1 MMEEARRG
9 RVLPVFGD
17 APLPKDRDRDH
28 RADHYSFGGV
38 FKLVWRSWPFLYRYI
53 AGRWVSR
60 SLAGPREAARGA
72 SPTGYLYM
80 RFLVTALV
88 AWMVGADWTPASRAG
103 EAVAFRWSAIGDGL
117 FVLMAACA
125 WTTLVTRRQFQA
137 IVSVAGALAGF
148 FATFLFW
155 VTAEGYGPKFA
166 ALATWAAYAA
176 GWFFRFERR
185 GGGFVASARVGSHL
199 LYYYLIDW
207 VRKFVLALMTAI
219 VADLLYRSI
228 LVGEPLSPLLAGIL
242 GQPDLADGAV
252 RRLTDGQRLS
262 LQWWWI
268 GLALVA
274 YLLERTGALALRYY
288 STWIQQMINQD
299 LRVALVERWHRLS
312 MRHHAE
318 QRVGD
323 AVYRIY
329 QDSAQVTQVITRLV
343 TAFSMITAL
352 ISAVFLLMFFDPFLA
367 LLAAGIGIP
376 VLAWARWFSPR
387 LRTRALVARER
398 NSDLTSRIQ
407 EIFSGLRVIKAYGRE
422 DAEQARFEDESVV
435 AFNAAFKAR
444 SLAALTMIV
453 SFVLTGLVLL
463 VGLYFMAVWAAERRP
478 AAAAGLIGLVGLS
491 FTVWSVQSFRW
502 VQDKFFESAVD
513 VRTLSREWTFAQ
525 DQAMGLHRVFDILD
539 IEPDVRDADDAI
551 PMPPFEDEIA
561 FEAVTFAYE
570 PERPVLS
577 EVSFAAKAG
586 TITAIV
592 GPTGSGKS
600 TLMALALRLFDPD
613 SGRITIDGRDIRG
626 LQVESLR
633 DNISIAL
640 QENILFGMSI
650 ADNIRYVAP
659 DATVEQVEA
668 AARVACAHE
677 FIAALPDG
685 YDTVL
690 GDRGGRLSA
699 GQRQRLSIAR
709 AVIKDAPI
717 LILDEPT
724 AALDAATEH
733 QVLQNLH
740 AWGQGRAIFIVTHRL
755 STIRQA
761 HQILY
766 LSGGKVCEAGSHAEL
781 MKLAGGYRKL
791 VAAETEPALAGAA
804 E

>member
-1 MMEEARRG
+1 MLDEARRG
-9 RVLPVFGD
+9 RVLPIWGD

-38 FKLVWRSWPFLYRYI
+38 FKLVWRAWPFLYRYI
-53 AGRWVSR
+53 EGRWASR
-60 SLAGPREAARGA
+60 ALSGPAEAARD
-72 SPTGYLYM
+72 SHPTGYLYM
-80 RFLVTALV
+80 PFLVTGLV
-88 AWMVGADWTPASRAG
+88 AWLVLGAQTATSESA
-103 EAVAFRWSAIGDGL
+103 ARWSLIGEGL
-117 FVLMAACA
+117 FVAMAACA
-125 WTTLVTRRQFQA
+125 WATLATRNRLQA
-137 IVSVAGALAGF
+137 VFAIAGALAGF
-148 FATFLFW
+148 LATFLFW
-155 VTAEGYGPKFA
+155 VTSEGYGPKFT
-166 ALATWAAYAA
+166 ALGTWAAYAA
-176 GWFFRFERR
+176 GWFVRFERR
-185 GGGFVASARVGSHL
+185 DGATVVSFRVGSHL

-207 VRKFVLALMTAI
+207 VRKFVLALLTAI
-219 VADLLYRSI
+219 VADLLYKSI
-228 LVGEPLSPLLAGIL
+228 LVGEPLSPLLAGII
-242 GQPDLADGAV
+242 GGSGMADGEAA
-252 RRLTDGQRLS
+252 RLTTDQRLS

-268 GLALVA
+268 GLALGA
-274 YLLERTGALALRYY
+274 FLLERTGALALRYY

-299 LRVALVERWHRLS
+299 LRVALVERWHKLS

-352 ISAVFLLMFFDPFLA
+352 VSAVFLLMFFDPFLA
-367 LLAAGIGIP
+367 LLAAGIGLP

-453 SFVLTGLVLL
+453 SFVLTGVVLL

-491 FTVWSVQSFRW
+491 FTVWNVQSFRW

-539 IEPDVRDADDAI
+539 IEPDVQDKPDAI
-551 PMPPFEDEIA
+551 PMPPFETALA
-561 FEAVTFAYE
+561 FEKVSFGYE
-570 PERPVLS
+570 PERPILS
-577 EVSFAAKAG
+577 EVSFTATPG

-600 TLMALALRLFDPD
+600 TLMALALRLFDPEG
-613 SGRITIDGRDIRG
+613 GRITVDGRDIRD

-650 ADNIRYVAP
+650 ADNIRYVVP
-659 DATVEQVEA
+659 DASRDEVEA
-668 AARVACAHE
+668 AARVACAHD
-677 FIAALPDG
+677 FIMALPEG

-733 QVLQNLH
+733 QVLKNLH
-740 AWGQGRAIFIVTHRL
+740 DWGQGRAIFIVTHRL

-761 HQILY
+761 DQILY

-781 MKLAGGYRKL
+781 MQMAGGGYRKL
-791 VAAETEPALAGAA
+791 VTAESEPALAGAA

>member
-1 MMEEARRG
+1 MLDEARRG
-9 RVLPVFGD
+9 RALPIWGD

-38 FKLVWRSWPFLYRYI
+38 FKLVWRTWPFLYRYI
-53 AGRWVSR
+53 EGRWASR
-60 SLAGPREAARGA
+60 ALTGPAEAARD
-72 SPTGYLYM
+72 SHPTGYLYM
-80 RFLVTALV
+80 PFLVTALV
-88 AWMVGADWTPASRAG
+88 AWMVLGAQTGTSHT
-103 EAVAFRWSAIGDGL
+103 AVRWSLVGEGL
-117 FVLMAACA
+117 FVAMAACA
-125 WTTLVTRRQFQA
+125 WLTLTTRRQVQA
-137 IVSVAGALAGF
+137 IFAAAGALAGF
-148 FATFLFW
+148 LATFLFW
-155 VTAEGYGPKFA
+155 LTSEGYGPKFA
-166 ALATWAAYAA
+166 ALGTWAAYAA
-176 GWFFRFERR
+176 GWFVRFERR
-185 GGGFVASARVGSHL
+185 GGATVVSFRVGSHL

-207 VRKFVLALMTAI
+207 VRKFVLALLTAI
-219 VADLLYRSI
+219 VADLLYKSI
-228 LVGEPLSPLLAGIL
+228 LVGEPLSPLLASIV
-242 GQPDLADGAV
+242 GQPGLADGEAA
-252 RRLTDGQRLS
+252 RLTTDQRLS

-268 GLALVA
+268 GLALGA
-274 YLLERTGALALRYY
+274 FLLERTGALALRYY

-299 LRVALVERWHRLS
+299 LRVALVERWHKLS
-312 MRHHAE
+312 MRHHAD

-352 ISAVFLLMFFDPFLA
+352 VSAVFLLMFFDPFLA

-376 VLAWARWFSPR
+376 VILWARWFSPR

-453 SFVLTGLVLL
+453 SFVLTGIVLL

-491 FTVWSVQSFRW
+491 FTVWNVQSFRW

-539 IEPDVRDADDAI
+539 IEPDVQDSPGAV
-551 PMPPFEDEIA
+551 PMPPFESALA
-561 FEAVTFAYE
+561 FEKVRFGYE
-570 PERPVLS
+570 PERPILS
-577 EVSFAAKAG
+577 EVSFTAAPG

-613 SGRITIDGRDIRG
+613 DGRITIDGRDIRD

-650 ADNIRYVAP
+650 ADNIRYVVPGASR
-659 DATVEQVEA
+659 DEVEA
-668 AARVACAHE
+668 AARVACAHD
-677 FIAALPDG
+677 FIMALPEG

-709 AVIKDAPI
+709 AVIKDTPI

-733 QVLQNLH
+733 QVLKNLH
-740 AWGQGRAIFIVTHRL
+740 EWGKGRAIFIVTHRL

-761 HQILY
+761 DQILY

-781 MKLAGGYRKL
+781 MQMAGGGYRKL
-791 VAAETEPALAGAA
+791 VTAEAEPALAGAA